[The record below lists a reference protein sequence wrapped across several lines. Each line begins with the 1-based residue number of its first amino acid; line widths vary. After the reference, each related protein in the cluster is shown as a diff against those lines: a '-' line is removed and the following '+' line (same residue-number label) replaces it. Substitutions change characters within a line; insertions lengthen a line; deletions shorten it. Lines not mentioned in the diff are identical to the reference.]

1 MNLRTS
7 SFKDQA
13 ARDMHQHAMKL
24 LKKSQ
29 SNGDVS
35 TYAPIAKALTTLDT
49 RTEETVKKK
58 LENRI
63 FPYKRKFTLCQ
74 NGATKLPD

>member
-7 SFKDQA
+7 SFKDHA
-13 ARDMHQHAMKL
+13 ASNMDQHAMKL

-49 RTEETVKKK
+49 RTKETVKKK
-58 LENRI
+58 FEIAYFLI
-63 FPYKRKFTLCQ
+63 KKFTLCQ
-74 NGATKLPD
+74 NGAIMLPD